1 MPEVEPTNDEL
12 LDMVTLG
19 KACDWAELP
28 HREASPGSDVAPPSP
43 RGSLLSL
50 LGAKE
55 SMHPR
60 VIGGIQ
66 PDEFKDYVKEWK
78 VGGVTPSP
86 VLRSC
91 AGLLGT
97 ACRLACGVQK
107 RRADIVTEAHDY
119 KEKQLKELELQTLLA
134 QAQGPGSAAHH
145 PAGSKRIKLATIVDQ
160 QNDAEADEL
169 SEMDVAAAY
178 QRYRTSQGADP
189 RPEEDL
195 TKDQLA
201 GLSCLYKSGSPPYVD
216 LAVWGP
222 YGRRLQKRLKMTGL
236 IMGANGKLEQQQLYG
251 PPNVDE
257 WVAGWTVF
265 KTGSIMLGHMTPAT
279 CDHWSKMVL
288 NYAKMYGPSVW
299 PLIYQ
304 SEVRARLEHM
314 DRVRRIG
321 ALEADEAV
329 AQGKTHGYDAKCPWD
344 WALRKTADDVLWWR
358 RELEDVAMLVKVE
371 ISSLR
376 ESLGVDA
383 MVCGSSSSQ
392 VTSRTSLPPPAL
404 PPPARDHPPAKRQ
417 RIANVNKHHST
428 DTEGNLVSNRRGT
441 PLCQGFQT
449 GACPYNRGT
458 VRCPKNRDQ
467 AHQCARCLAPAH
479 GSKWPRDCHNDI
491 ANAPPVKDGKGK
503 GKSKKGNKPPF

>member
-1 MPEVEPTNDEL
+1 MLSMPEVEPTNDEL
-12 LDMVTLG
+12 LDMVTLR

-107 RRADIVTEAHDY
+107 RRSDIVTEADDY

-145 PAGSKRIKLATIVDQ
+145 PAGSKRIKPATIVDQ

-314 DRVRRIG
+314 AVSGEMLNCFKEQFGTPYGGGKIRLAQLGKVPVVRP
-321 ALEADEAV
+321 AP
-329 AQGKTHGYDAKCPWD
+329 C
-344 WALRKTADDVLWWR
+344 TAWL
-358 RELEDVAMLVKVE
+358 
-371 ISSLR
+371 
-376 ESLGVDA
+376 
-383 MVCGSSSSQ
+383 
-392 VTSRTSLPPPAL
+392 SR
-404 PPPARDHPPAKRQ
+404 
-417 RIANVNKHHST
+417 
-428 DTEGNLVSNRRGT
+428 LVSDKRAKPTFYGPPSLYYRVDFFT
-441 PLCQGFQT
+441 TESVASLQG
-449 GACPYNRGT
+449 
-458 VRCPKNRDQ
+458 
-467 AHQCARCLAPAH
+467 
-479 GSKWPRDCHNDI
+479 
-491 ANAPPVKDGKGK
+491 
-503 GKSKKGNKPPF
+503 